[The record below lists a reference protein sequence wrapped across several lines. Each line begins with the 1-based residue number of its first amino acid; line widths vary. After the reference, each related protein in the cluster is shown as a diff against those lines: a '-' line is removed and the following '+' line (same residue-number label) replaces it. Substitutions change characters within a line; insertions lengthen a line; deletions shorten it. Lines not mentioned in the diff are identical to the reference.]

1 MSLTKSS
8 YDIVV
13 VGGGGGSL
21 SAWKAA
27 ERGVDVLMIEKDREI
42 GLPVRCAEAIGA
54 DVVHRYLEK
63 DPRYT
68 RRRSSTDYLD
78 AFIEEHLPNSTPLGM
93 IVGSVPVAY
102 TLDDIVTDGL
112 MVVGDA
118 ARRVNPSTGGGIAQ
132 AMTAGEIAGKIAGE
146 AIKKGDVSKEEL
158 FRYRKAWDK
167 RYGNLQKRIYG
178 IKEAIHKLSDKHL
191 NETVAVFKDK
201 NHVHVFELV
210 TKVLIHQPGMIL
222 NFMRAFAGR

>member
-1 MSLTKSS
+1 MGNVTTDKG
-8 YDIVV
+8 YFEFYMGKEVAPGGYVWIFPKGPNMAN
-13 VGGGGGSL
+13 VGI
-21 SAWKAA
+21 
-27 ERGVDVLMIEKDREI
+27 GVC
-42 GLPVRCAEAIGA
+42 G
-54 DVVHRYLEK
+54 
-63 DPRYT
+63 RYT

-118 ARRVNPSTGGGIAQ
+118 ARMVNPFTCGGIAQ

-146 AIKKGDVSKEEL
+146 AIKKRDVSKEEL
-158 FRYRKAWDK
+158 FRCRKAWDK

-178 IKEAIHKLSDKHL
+178 IKEAIHKLSDEHL

-210 TKVLIHQPGMIL
+210 TKILIHQPGMIL

>member
-1 MSLTKSS
+1 MP
-8 YDIVV
+8 
-13 VGGGGGSL
+13 
-21 SAWKAA
+21 AWKAA

-78 AFIEEHLPNSTPLGM
+78 AFIEEHLPNSTPLDM

-132 AMTAGEIAGKIAGE
+132 AMTAGEIAGEIAGE

-201 NHVHVFELV
+201 NHVHVFEQV
-210 TKVLIHQPGMIL
+210 TKILIHQPGMIL